1 MSLLWGGVD
10 QVWLSK
16 SCCLPTRG
24 SNEWVWSPGLQ
35 SSENLS
41 EGFESDFG
49 FEVLI
54 RFAWNLGEVPT
65 QLLELYRELQVS
77 IENKAG
83 R

>member
-54 RFAWNLGEVPT
+54 PMCSVVLGRGSNATLVT
-65 QLLELYRELQVS
+65 L
-77 IENKAG
+77 
-83 R
+83 